1 MPTSMRKAESFIE
14 AGGSTPTEKAQAK
27 VDNGMT
33 AFTLRLYQ
41 SKLDKLAALKDARK
55 QARLVEENPS
65 RETISVNSL
74 ILEAIDM
81 LLKQEAKRAIRNGSK
96 KDS

>member
-1 MPTSMRKAESFIE
+1 MPTSMRKAESFIA

-55 QARLVEENPS
+55 QARLVDENPS

-81 LLKQEAKRAIRNGSK
+81 LLKQEARRATKNGVKSAI
-96 KDS
+96 

>member
-1 MPTSMRKAESFIE
+1 MRKAESFIE

-27 VDNGMT
+27 IDNGMT

-41 SKLDKLAALKDARK
+41 SKLDKLTVLKDARK
-55 QARLVEENPS
+55 QARLVQENPS
-65 RETISVNSL
+65 RETISVNSI

-81 LLKQEAKRAIRNGSK
+81 LLKHETKRTIKNSVKRDG
-96 KDS
+96 

>member
-1 MPTSMRKAESFIE
+1 MPTSMRKAESFIS

-81 LLKQEAKRAIRNGSK
+81 LLKQEAKRAVKNGVK

>member
-1 MPTSMRKAESFIE
+1 MPTSMRKAESCIA
-14 AGGSTPTEKAQAK
+14 AGGSTPIEKAQAK

-81 LLKQEAKRAIRNGSK
+81 LLKQEAKRAIKNGTK
-96 KDS
+96 KDI

>member
-1 MPTSMRKAESFIE
+1 MRKAESFIE
-14 AGGSTPTEKAQAK
+14 AGGSTPTEKAQPK
-27 VDNGMT
+27 VENGMT

-55 QARLVEENPS
+55 QARLVQENPS

-74 ILEAIDM
+74 ILEAIDL
-81 LLKQEAKRAIRNGSK
+81 LLKQEAKRAAKINVKR
-96 KDS
+96 DS

>member
-14 AGGSTPTEKAQAK
+14 AGGSTPIEKAQAK

-41 SKLDKLAALKDARK
+41 SKLDKLVALKDARK

-74 ILEAIDM
+74 ILEAIDI
-81 LLKQEAKRAIRNGSK
+81 LLKQEAKRATK
-96 KDS
+96 KNVKRDS

>member
-1 MPTSMRKAESFIE
+1 MPTSMRKAESFIA

-41 SKLDKLAALKDARK
+41 SKLDKLAVLKDARK

-81 LLKQEAKRAIRNGSK
+81 LLKQEAKRAVKNGAK
-96 KDS
+96 KDI

>member
-1 MPTSMRKAESFIE
+1 MPTSMRKAESFIA
-14 AGGSTPTEKAQAK
+14 AGGSTSTEKAQAK

-81 LLKQEAKRAIRNGSK
+81 LLKQEAKRAVKGSAK
-96 KDS
+96 KDG

>member
-14 AGGSTPTEKAQAK
+14 AGGSTPTEKAQTK

-55 QARLVEENPS
+55 RARLVEENPS
-65 RETISVNSL
+65 RETISVNSI

-81 LLKQEAKRAIRNGSK
+81 LLKHEAKRAVKNGIK
-96 KDS
+96 RDI

>member
-14 AGGSTPTEKAQAK
+14 AGGSTPTEKAQTK

-41 SKLDKLAALKDARK
+41 SKLDKLAALKDVRK
-55 QARLVEENPS
+55 RARLVEENPG
-65 RETISVNSL
+65 RETISVNSI

-81 LLKQEAKRAIRNGSK
+81 LLKHETKRAVKNGVK
-96 KDS
+96 RDI

>member
-41 SKLDKLAALKDARK
+41 SKLDKLVSLKDARK

-74 ILEAIDM
+74 ILEAIDI
-81 LLKQEAKRAIRNGSK
+81 LLKQEAKRATK
-96 KDS
+96 KSVKNDS

>member
-1 MPTSMRKAESFIE
+1 MPASMRKAESFIS

-41 SKLDKLAALKDARK
+41 SKLDKLVALKDARK

-81 LLKQEAKRAIRNGSK
+81 LLKQEAKRAVKNGAK

>member
-1 MPTSMRKAESFIE
+1 MPTSMRKAKSFIE
-14 AGGSTPTEKAQAK
+14 AGGSTPTEKAQVK

-41 SKLDKLAALKDARK
+41 SKLDKLAALKDTRK

-81 LLKQEAKRAIRNGSK
+81 LLKQEAKRATKNSVK